1 MGAAQ
6 GVEWSILRF
15 LAKVSV
21 GGTPYPKLHQV
32 PRLLLV
38 CLRISMAPG
47 GALHASDRVMVL
59 CAVRVGT

>member
-1 MGAAQ
+1 M
-6 GVEWSILRF
+6 VD
-15 LAKVSV
+15 KVSV